1 MWKTAHGG
9 HCLSATAAGAADD
22 GDDDDDDADDDAD
35 DADDDDDAADD
46 GDDHVDDDDGDDG
59 DDDADDEDD
68 DAGDDDAADDDA
80 AADDDDA
87 GDDDDAADDDDD
99 DDWVDWLRLVQS
111 GVRLDSNWF
120 NLLQTGSD
128 KKTGSDRVRTGLS
141 WIKYTAGPNP
151 NPPVD
156 GGLWKAQWVCHHM
169 SQNWADFT
177 NGDGFCVDFA
187 CSLH

>member
-22 GDDDDDDADDDAD
+22 GDDDDDADDDAD
-35 DADDDDDAADD
+35 DADDDDDDAAADD
-46 GDDHVDDDDGDDG
+46 GDDHVDDDDDGDD

-68 DAGDDDAADDDA
+68 DAGDDDAA
-80 AADDDDA
+80 
-87 GDDDDAADDDDD
+87 DDDD